1 MNRQNTNLSP
11 QRTIPLTQTDRLNW
25 LRLIRSRRVGP
36 ATFYRLLSEHGTA
49 EFALNALPQIAR
61 DAGVKGYATFSHKAA
76 YDELSNG
83 TAMGYTL
90 ICIADSAYPEPLRH
104 IPDPP
109 PVLWA
114 MGDVTLLQ
122 KPSIAIVG
130 ARNASSLGTRMTRQ
144 IVTDLGA
151 EGYVITSGLAR
162 GIDAAAHTAA
172 LQTGT
177 IAVQAGGVDVV
188 YPRENAQLHDDIAAQ
203 GLRLSEN
210 PLGLIPQARH
220 FPQRNR
226 IIAGLAQATLVVEGA
241 IRSGSLITAR
251 DASDLGREVMA
262 VPGSP
267 MDPRAAGCNALIRD
281 GATLIRSAQ
290 DVIDSLGR
298 PEPIAPP
305 APKQPSL
312 PFTPPDQIATKIL
325 TLLGP
330 IAVAE
335 DSLIRDVG
343 LPAAE
348 ITPHLTT
355 LELEGKIQRHP
366 GGMLALSG

>member
-1 MNRQNTNLSP
+1 M
-11 QRTIPLTQTDRLNW
+11 
-25 LRLIRSRRVGP
+25 
-36 ATFYRLLSEHGTA
+36 LSEHGTA
-49 EFALNALPQIAR
+49 AAALDALPQIAR
-61 DAGVKGYATFSHKAA
+61 DAGVKDYAAFSHKAA

-83 TAMGYTL
+83 TAMGLKL
-90 ICIADSAYPEPLRH
+90 IAHADPTYPEALRH

-109 PVLWA
+109 PLLWT
-114 MGDVTLLQ
+114 MGDLSLLNR
-122 KPSIAIVG
+122 PAIAIVG
-130 ARNASSLGTRMTRQ
+130 ARNASSLGVRMTRKL
-144 IVTDLGA
+144 VTDLGA
-151 EGYVITSGLAR
+151 EGITVVSGLAR

-172 LQTGT
+172 LTTGT

-188 YPRENAQLHDDIAAQ
+188 YPRENAALHDDIATQ

-241 IRSGSLITAR
+241 LRSGSLITAR
-251 DASDLGREVMA
+251 DSAELGREVMA

-290 DVIDSLGR
+290 DVIDSL
-298 PEPIAPP
+298 
-305 APKQPSL
+305 PKPVQPHIDTPQQPTL
-312 PFTPPDQIATKIL
+312 PFTPPDQITATIL
-325 TLLGP
+325 NLLGP
-330 IAVAE
+330 TAVAE

-348 ITPHLTT
+348 ITPHLTA
-355 LELEGKIQRHP
+355 LELEGKILRQP
-366 GGMLALSG
+366 GGMLALAG

>member
-1 MNRQNTNLSP
+1 MMTSLTNP
-11 QRTIPLTQTDRLNW
+11 YQTPLTQTDRLNW

-36 ATFYRLLSEHGTA
+36 ATFYRLLGEHDNA
-49 EFALNALPQIAR
+49 QAALDALPQIAR
-61 DAGVKGYATFSHKAA
+61 DAGVKDYATFSHKAA
-76 YDELSNG
+76 YDELTHG
-83 TAMGYTL
+83 TAMGLTL
-90 ICIADSAYPEPLRH
+90 ICFADPAYPELLRH

-114 MGDVTLLQ
+114 MGDVSLLQ
-122 KPSIAIVG
+122 RPSIAIVG
-130 ARNASSLGTRMTRQ
+130 ARNASSLGTRMTRKL
-144 IVTDLGA
+144 VNDLGDS
-151 EGYVITSGLAR
+151 GIVIVSGLAR
-162 GIDAAAHTAA
+162 GIDAAAHGAA
-172 LQTGT
+172 LKTGT

-188 YPRENAQLHDDIAAQ
+188 YPRENADLHDEIATQ
-203 GLRLSEN
+203 GLRISEN

-241 IRSGSLITAR
+241 IRSGSLITAK

-262 VPGSP
+262 VPGNP

-290 DVIDSLGR
+290 DVIDGLGQTETEI
-298 PEPIAPP
+298 EPTAQQ
-305 APKQPSL
+305 AKL
-312 PFTPPDQIATKIL
+312 PFTPPDQITTKIL

-330 IAVAE
+330 TAVAE

-343 LPAAE
+343 LPAAQ

-355 LELEGKIQRHP
+355 LELEGKILRHP
-366 GGMLALSG
+366 GGLLALAG

>member
-1 MNRQNTNLSP
+1 MNN
-11 QRTIPLTQTDRLNW
+11 PLTNPSPALNQSDRLNW

-36 ATFYRLLSEHGTA
+36 ATFFRLLSEHGSA
-49 EFALNALPQIAR
+49 EAALNELPIIAR
-61 DAGVKGYATFSHKAA
+61 NAGVKDYARFSHKAA
-76 YDELSNG
+76 YDELTNG
-83 TAMGYTL
+83 TAMGLRL
-90 ICIADSAYPEPLRH
+90 ICFADPDYPELLRH

-109 PVLWA
+109 PILWA
-114 MGDVTLLQ
+114 LGDTSLLQ
-122 KPSIAIVG
+122 RPSIAIVG
-130 ARNASSLGTRMTRQ
+130 ARNASSLGTRMTRKLA
-144 IVTDLGA
+144 TDLGA
-151 EGYVITSGLAR
+151 AGYTVISGLAR
-162 GIDAAAHTAA
+162 GIDAAAHAAA
-172 LQTGT
+172 LPTGT

-188 YPRENAQLHDDIAAQ
+188 YPRENAVLHDDIATQ

-210 PLGLIPQARH
+210 ALGLIPQARH

-251 DASDLGREVMA
+251 DAIDLGREVMA
-262 VPGSP
+262 VPGNP
-267 MDPRAAGCNALIRD
+267 MDARAAGCNALIRD

-290 DVIDSLGR
+290 DVIDALAA
-298 PEPIAPP
+298 PEPQAQ
-305 APKQPSL
+305 AKPKQASL
-312 PFTPPDQIATKIL
+312 PLTPPDQIATKIL

-330 IAVAE
+330 TAVAE

-343 LPAAE
+343 LPAAQ

-366 GGMLALSG
+366 GGLLALAG

>member
-1 MNRQNTNLSP
+1 M
-11 QRTIPLTQTDRLNW
+11 
-25 LRLIRSRRVGP
+25 
-36 ATFYRLLSEHGTA
+36 
-49 EFALNALPQIAR
+49 PQIAQE
-61 DAGVKGYATFSHKAA
+61 AGVKDYATFSHKAA
-76 YDELSNG
+76 YDELTHG
-83 TAMGYTL
+83 TAMGLHL
-90 ICIADSAYPEPLRH
+90 ICFADPTYPELLRH

-114 MGDVTLLQ
+114 MGDITLLQ
-122 KPSIAIVG
+122 TRTIAIVG

-144 IVTDLGA
+144 IVNDLGDK
-151 EGYVITSGLAR
+151 GFTIVSGLAR
-162 GIDAAAHTAA
+162 GIDAAAHAAA
-172 LQTGT
+172 LKTGT
-177 IAVQAGGVDVV
+177 IAVQAGGLDVV
-188 YPRENAQLHDDIAAQ
+188 YPRENAALHDDIAAQ

-210 PLGLIPQARH
+210 PLGLVPQARH

-251 DASDLGREVMA
+251 DATDLGREVMA

-281 GATLIRSAQ
+281 GATLVRSAQ
-290 DVIDSLGR
+290 DVIDSLGT
-298 PEPIAPP
+298 PETVAETTPL
-305 APKQPSL
+305 QPSL
-312 PFTPPDQIATKIL
+312 PLTPPDQITRKIL

-330 IAVAE
+330 TAVAE

-366 GGMLALSG
+366 GGLLALVG

>member
-1 MNRQNTNLSP
+1 MNISLTNPSP
-11 QRTIPLTQTDRLNW
+11 QPLTQTDKLNW

-36 ATFYRLLSEHGTA
+36 ATFFRLLSEHGSA
-49 EFALNALPQIAR
+49 EKSLDALPQIAR
-61 DAGVKGYATFSHKAA
+61 DAGVKDYATFSHKAA
-76 YDELSNG
+76 YDELTNG
-83 TAMGYTL
+83 TAMGLRL
-90 ICIADSAYPEPLRH
+90 ICFADPTYPEMLRH

-114 MGDVTLLQ
+114 MGDLTVLQ
-122 KPSIAIVG
+122 HPAIAVVG
-130 ARNASSLGTRMTRQ
+130 ARNASSLGTRMTRK

-151 EGYVITSGLAR
+151 AGYTIVSGLAR
-162 GIDAAAHTAA
+162 GIDAAAHKAA
-172 LQTGT
+172 LKTGT

-188 YPRENAQLHDDIAAQ
+188 YPRENAALHDDIASQ

-251 DASDLGREVMA
+251 DASDLGRDVMA

-281 GATLIRSAQ
+281 GATLVRSAQ
-290 DVIDSLGR
+290 DVIDSIAQ
-298 PEPIAPP
+298 PEPQTRAK
-305 APKQPSL
+305 PKQPSM
-312 PFTPPDQIATKIL
+312 PFTPPDQVATKIL
-325 TLLGP
+325 SLLGP
-330 IAVAE
+330 TAVPE

-343 LPAAE
+343 LPAAQ

-366 GGMLALSG
+366 GGMLALAG

>member
-1 MNRQNTNLSP
+1 MNTSLTNLN
-11 QRTIPLTQTDRLNW
+11 QTQLTQTERLNW

-36 ATFYRLLSEHGTA
+36 ATFYRLLGEHGTPEA
-49 EFALNALPQIAR
+49 ALNALPQIAR
-61 DAGVKGYATFSHKAA
+61 DAGVKDYATFSHKAA
-76 YDELSNG
+76 YDELTNG
-83 TAMGYTL
+83 IAMGLML
-90 ICIADSAYPEPLRH
+90 ICSADPTYPEPLRH

-114 MGDVTLLQ
+114 MGDITLLTR
-122 KPSIAIVG
+122 PAIAIVG
-130 ARNASSLGTRMTRQ
+130 ARNASSLGTRMTRK

-151 EGYVITSGLAR
+151 EGFTIVSGLAR
-162 GIDAAAHTAA
+162 GIDAAAHAAA
-172 LQTGT
+172 LPTGT

-188 YPRENAQLHDDIAAQ
+188 YPRENADLHDDIATQ

-251 DASDLGREVMA
+251 DASDLGRDVMA

-281 GATLIRSAQ
+281 GAILVRSAQ
-290 DVIDSLGR
+290 DVIESIGK
-298 PEPIAPP
+298 PQTTP
-305 APKQPSL
+305 QPQAEQPRL
-312 PFTPPDQIATKIL
+312 PFTPSDQIASKIL

-330 IAVAE
+330 VAVAE

-355 LELEGKIQRHP
+355 LELEGKIQRQP
-366 GGMLALSG
+366 GGLLARAC